1 MDGSALLMDL
11 SVFLDV
17 PFNDV
22 DAFSGFLMANDLAHQ
37 AVSVKLQTQ
46 GFVVPVY
53 PLSDAFGDMKEWLQ
67 LHNDAHQQE
76 LNLISGSAGQ
86 NTASYQIDMASVD
99 LSDEQEYNDWMQ
111 GHGDIHAYVN
121 SLLGL

>member
-1 MDGSALLMDL
+1 MDL
-11 SVFLDV
+11 STFYDV

-37 AVSVKLQTQ
+37 AVSVKLETN
-46 GFVVPVY
+46 GFVVLGY
-53 PLSDAFGDMKEWLQ
+53 PLSYASGNMKEWLQ
-67 LHNDAHQQE
+67 LHNDVHQQE
-76 LNLISGSAGQ
+76 LNLIYGSAGQ
-86 NTASYQIDMASVD
+86 NSAPYQIDLASVD
-99 LSDEQEYNDWMQ
+99 LSDEQAYNNWMQ